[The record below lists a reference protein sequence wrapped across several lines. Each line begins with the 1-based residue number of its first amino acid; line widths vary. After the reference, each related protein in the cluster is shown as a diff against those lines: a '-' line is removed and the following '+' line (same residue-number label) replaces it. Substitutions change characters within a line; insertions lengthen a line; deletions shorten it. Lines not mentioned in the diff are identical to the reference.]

1 MKVEETQENGTL
13 QLVPQLTQ
21 GLSEPTM
28 FGNEK
33 FIGYPGET
41 CVWERVGVKTSL

>member
-1 MKVEETQENGTL
+1 
-13 QLVPQLTQ
+13 
-21 GLSEPTM
+21 M

-41 CVWERVGVKTSL
+41 CVWERVGVEPANNGEKRWGNGDRENSLVFREGWL